1 MALTNSSDCVAGA
14 AQKLDICDSSR
25 AAADCKHTVT
35 QPTQAHAE
43 PAAAELPA
51 AAAAAANYDRDI
63 MQWQFQ
69 AGARGRGAQA
79 PPKCVARP
87 PNLAILWT
95 QCGQLILRKISKFD
109 ATRCQILR
117 LKCNA
122 QNSISAGLAQLRALP
137 QTP

>member
-43 PAAAELPA
+43 PT
-51 AAAAAANYDRDI
+51 AAAAANYDRDI
-63 MQWQFQ
+63 MQWRFQ
-69 AGARGRGAQA
+69 DGAGGRGAQA
-79 PPKCVARP
+79 PPKCVDRP

-95 QCGQLILRKISKFD
+95 HCGQLILRKISKFD

-122 QNSISAGLAQLRALP
+122 ENSISAGLAQLRALP

>member
-43 PAAAELPA
+43 PAAA
-51 AAAAAANYDRDI
+51 AAAANYDRDI
-63 MQWQFQ
+63 MQWRFQ